1 MFPSDAGRREMEPRQ
16 RAGAEMAKFAAFQVK
31 NAAGLVSRF
40 HGKRVIAILHARVM
54 TNPVPVPPLFGQN
67 NFEPARTICRGTIR
81 LLHSMGYSATVELPL
96 PSGRRADIAAVGP
109 SGEIWIV
116 EVKSC
121 LNDFRT
127 DQKWEDYRAHCDRLF
142 FAVDCDFPQD
152 VIPDEAGLMVV
163 DGYGGAILREAMPHP
178 LAAATRKAV
187 MLRIAR
193 ISSSR
198 LSALND
204 PKIQAELF

>member
-1 MFPSDAGRREMEPRQ
+1 
-16 RAGAEMAKFAAFQVK
+16 
-31 NAAGLVSRF
+31 
-40 HGKRVIAILHARVM
+40 M
-54 TNPVPVPPLFGQN
+54 TNPVPIPPLFGQN

-81 LLHSMGYSATVELPL
+81 LLHAMGYAATVELPL

-142 FAVDCDFPQD
+142 FAVDCDFPQEA
-152 VIPDEAGLMVV
+152 IPDEAGLMVV
-163 DGYGGAILREAMPHP
+163 DGYGGAILREALPHP
-178 LAAATRKAV
+178 LVAATRKAV

-193 ISSSR
+193 LSSSR
-198 LSALND
+198 LCAIND

>member
-1 MFPSDAGRREMEPRQ
+1 
-16 RAGAEMAKFAAFQVK
+16 
-31 NAAGLVSRF
+31 
-40 HGKRVIAILHARVM
+40 M

-81 LLHSMGYSATVELPL
+81 LLHSMGYAATVELPL
-96 PSGRRADIAAVGP
+96 PSGRRADVAAVGP

-121 LNDFRT
+121 LADFRT
-127 DQKWEDYRAHCDRLF
+127 DRKWEEYRAHCDRLF
-142 FAVDCDFPQD
+142 FAVDCDFPQEILPLD
-152 VIPDEAGLMVV
+152 TGLMVV
-163 DGYGGAILREAMPHP
+163 DGYGGAILREAPAHP
-178 LAAATRKAV
+178 LAAASRKAV

-193 ISSSR
+193 LAASR
-198 LSALND
+198 LSAIND

>member
-1 MFPSDAGRREMEPRQ
+1 
-16 RAGAEMAKFAAFQVK
+16 
-31 NAAGLVSRF
+31 
-40 HGKRVIAILHARVM
+40 M

-67 NFEPARTICRGTIR
+67 NFEPARRICRGTIR
-81 LLHSMGYSATVELPL
+81 LLHAMGYAATVELPL

-127 DQKWEDYRAHCDRLF
+127 DQKWEEYRVHCDRLF
-142 FAVDCDFPQD
+142 FAVNCYFPQE
-152 VIPDEAGLMVV
+152 VIPDEAGLIVV
-163 DGYGGAILREAMPHP
+163 DGYGGAVLREATAHP
-178 LAAATRKAV
+178 LVAATRKAV

-198 LSALND
+198 LSAIND
-204 PKIQAELF
+204 PKIQAELI

>member
-1 MFPSDAGRREMEPRQ
+1 
-16 RAGAEMAKFAAFQVK
+16 MA
-31 NAAGLVSRF
+31 
-40 HGKRVIAILHARVM
+40 
-54 TNPVPVPPLFGQN
+54 NPVPLPPLFGQN
-67 NFEPARTICRGTIR
+67 DFEPARSICRGAIR
-81 LLHSMGYSATVELPL
+81 LLHSLGYAATVELPL

-127 DQKWEDYRAHCDRLF
+127 DQKWEEYRAHCDRLF
-142 FAVDCDFPQD
+142 FAVDCDFPQGA
-152 VIPDEAGLMVV
+152 IPEDAGLMVV
-163 DGYGGAILREAMPHP
+163 DGYGGAILREAAAHP

-198 LSALND
+198 LSAIND
-204 PKIQAELF
+204 PKIQSELF